1 MRKLKIRIAAL
12 VTALIV
18 FCGLF
23 VFRLTDYQIVNGD
36 KYKAQATQGYTRT
49 VTLKAPRGEIVD
61 RNGEPLVSNR
71 VGFNIQLDK
80 VYLDAEKQNDVIL
93 SLINLM
99 EQEGHEYN
107 DSLPMAKESPY
118 TFDPEQPSSVDSLK
132 TDCKLNLYATEENV
146 MEALIKKYDI
156 VGYSPDDT
164 RKIAGVRYEM
174 DKKDFSISIP
184 FVFAEDVSF
193 ETATKIQENAIQYP
207 GVDAV
212 ETPYR
217 QYELDDFAPHILGT
231 LSPIYAEEYYPPD
244 DEDDVGSSLYTDLKS
259 KGYAMNDTVGRSG
272 IEYAAEESLR
282 GTNGK
287 RTIHLDSDGNVVST
301 EVESAVSGNTVM
313 LTLDKNLQI
322 KVQNLL
328 KDFIENT
335 LKKRA
340 YGDGGDVKGGAAIV
354 MNVKTGEILASASYP
369 SYTMTQY
376 QEDYSSLLQ
385 AENNPLINRAF
396 YGQYRPGSTFKPS
409 VGLSA
414 LAAHILSPSDTVN
427 CTGTYRYYTDYQ
439 PSCMGIH
446 GATNIVHA
454 LEVSCNIYFYDV
466 GRRLGIDKLNEYVR
480 KLGFGGKTG
489 VEIGEASGILSSP
502 EYREQLHEQNP
513 DIELWQEGN
522 VLQAAIGQLD
532 TQATPLQMVT
542 AVSTIANGG
551 TRYQSHLIK
560 SIKSYDM
567 NSTIKDD
574 TPVVVDS
581 IETEAENF
589 QAVRD
594 GMLASSLTGT
604 SRYIFANYPIKI
616 ASKTGTPENTG
627 TKSDNIAYIAFGPYE
642 NPEIAVAICIEQG
655 GSGYY
660 AAPLC
665 RDIFNAY
672 FYPET
677 TDTSSSSETSSQQ

>member
-1 MRKLKIRIAAL
+1 MKKLRVRIAVLVMAL
-12 VTALIV
+12 VV

-23 VFRLTDYQIVNGD
+23 VFRLTDYQIVNGNE
-36 KYKAQATQGYTRT
+36 YKAQATQGYTRT

-99 EQEGHEYN
+99 EQEGHDYN

-118 TFDPEQPSSVDSLK
+118 TFDAVQSSAVDRLK
-132 TDCKLNLYATEENV
+132 TDLKLNLYATEENV
-146 MEALIKKYDI
+146 MEALIKKYNI

-174 DKKDFSISIP
+174 DKKEFSITNP

-217 QYELDDFAPHILGT
+217 QYEIDDFAPHILGT
-231 LSPIYAEEYYPPD
+231 LSPIFEEEYFPPD
-244 DEDDVGSSLYTDLKS
+244 DEDTENNSLYTDLKS
-259 KGYAMNDTVGRSG
+259 KGYAMNDIVGRSG
-272 IEYAAEESLR
+272 IEYAAEDYLR

-301 EVESAVSGNTVM
+301 EVEPAVSGNTVM
-313 LTLDKNLQI
+313 LTLDKNLQM
-322 KVQNLL
+322 KTQQLL
-328 KDFIENT
+328 ADFIENT

-340 YGDGGDVKGGAAIV
+340 YGDGGDVKGGAAVV
-354 MNVKTGEILASASYP
+354 MNVKTGEILASVSYP

-376 QEDYSSLLQ
+376 NTDYPSLKK
-385 AENNPLINRAF
+385 AENNPLLNRAF

-414 LAAHILSPSDTVN
+414 LAAHILTASDTVN

-439 PSCMGIH
+439 PSCMGTH
-446 GATNIVHA
+446 GPTNIVHA

-489 VEIGEASGILSSP
+489 VEIGEATGILSSP
-502 EYREQLHEQNP
+502 EYRDQLHAKYP
-513 DIELWQEGN
+513 DCELWQEGN

-542 AVSTIANGG
+542 AISTIANGG

-567 NSTIKDD
+567 SETVKDD
-574 TPVVVDS
+574 TPVVMDT
-581 IETEAENF
+581 IETEEENF

-627 TKSDNIAYIAFGPYE
+627 TISDNIAYVAFGPYE
-642 NPEIAVAICIEQG
+642 DPEIAVAICIEQG

-677 TDTSSSSETSSQQ
+677 TDTSVSSVTSSQQ

>member
-1 MRKLKIRIAAL
+1 MKREKIRMIAL
-12 VTALIV
+12 VLALVV
-18 FCGLF
+18 FCGFF

-36 KYKAQATQGYTRT
+36 EYKAQATQGYTRT

-80 VYLDAEKQNDVIL
+80 VYLDEEKQNDVTL

-99 EQEGHEYN
+99 DQEGQEYN
-107 DSLPMAKESPY
+107 DSLPMAKTAPY
-118 TFDPEQPSSVDSLK
+118 TFDSEQSSAVDSLK
-132 TDCKLNLYATEENV
+132 EDLGLNLYATEQNV
-146 MEALIKKYDI
+146 MDALIEEYDI

-174 DKKDFSISIP
+174 EKMDFSISIP

-193 ETATKIQENAIQYP
+193 EVATKIQENAIQYP

-217 QYELDDFAPHILGT
+217 QYEMDDFAPHILGT
-231 LSPIYAEEYYPPD
+231 VSPIYAEEYYPL
-244 DEDDVGSSLYTDLKS
+244 EDGEEAPSSGYTDLKS
-259 KGYAMNDTVGRSG
+259 QGYAMNDTVGRSG
-272 IEYAAEESLR
+272 IEWAAEENLR
-282 GTNGK
+282 GTDGK
-287 RTIHLDSDGNVVST
+287 RIIHLDADGNVIS
-301 EVESAVSGNTVM
+301 VEEEPAVSGNTVM

-328 KDFIENT
+328 ADFIENT

-354 MNVKTGEILASASYP
+354 MNVKTGEILASVSYP
-369 SYTMTQY
+369 SYTMTEY
-376 QEDYSSLLQ
+376 NTDYSSLLT
-385 AENNPLINRAF
+385 AENTPLLNRAF

-414 LAAHILSPSDTVN
+414 LAADIIGASDTVN
-427 CTGTYRYYTDYQ
+427 CTGKYTYYSDYQ
-439 PSCMGIH
+439 PTCMGVH

-466 GRRLGIDKLNEYVR
+466 GRRLGIDKLNEYVS
-480 KLGFGGKTG
+480 KLGFGQKTG
-489 VEIGEASGILSSP
+489 VEIGEATGVLSSP
-502 EYREQLHEQNP
+502 EYRQQLHDQNP

-522 VLQAAIGQLD
+522 TMQAAIGQLD
-532 TQATPLQMVT
+532 TQVTPLQMVT
-542 AVSTIANGG
+542 AISTIANGG

-567 NSTIKDD
+567 SETIQDD
-574 TPVVVDS
+574 TPVVLDT
-581 IETEAENF
+581 IETEEENF

-604 SRYIFANYPIKI
+604 SRSVFANYSIKI

-627 TKSDNIAYIAFGPYE
+627 TKSDNIAYVAFGPYE
-642 NPEIAVAICIEQG
+642 DPEIAVAICIEQG

-665 RDIFNAY
+665 RDIFDAY
-672 FYPET
+672 FYPDGT
-677 TDTSSSSETSSQQ
+677 SADSSTTSSAQ

>member
-49 VTLKAPRGEIVD
+49 LTLKAPRGEIVD

-574 TPVVVDS
+574 TPVVMDT
-581 IETEAENF
+581 IETEEENF

-627 TKSDNIAYIAFGPYE
+627 TISDNIAYVAFGPYE

-677 TDTSSSSETSSQQ
+677 TDTSASSSASSQQ

>member
-1 MRKLKIRIAAL
+1 MKKEKIRIIAL
-12 VTALIV
+12 ALAFVV
-18 FCGLF
+18 FCGFF

-36 KYKAQATQGYTRT
+36 EYKAQATQGYTRT
-49 VTLKAPRGEIVD
+49 VALKAPRGEIVD

-80 VYLDAEKQNDVIL
+80 VYLDTEKQNDVIL

-99 EQEGHEYN
+99 EEEGQEYN
-107 DSLPMAKESPY
+107 ESLPMGKTSPY
-118 TFDPEQPSSVDSLK
+118 TFDAERSSAVDSLK
-132 TDCKLNLYATEENV
+132 EDLGLNLYATEQNV
-146 MEALIKKYDI
+146 MDALIEEYDI
-156 VGYSPDDT
+156 IGYSPDDT

-174 DKKDFSISIP
+174 EKMDFSISIP

-193 ETATKIQENAIQYP
+193 EIATKIQENAIQYP

-231 LSPIYAEEYYPPD
+231 VSPIFAEEYYPLEEGEEAP
-244 DEDDVGSSLYTDLKS
+244 SSGYTDLRS
-259 KGYAMNDTVGRSG
+259 KGYAMNDSVGRSG
-272 IEYAAEESLR
+272 IERAAEENLR
-282 GTNGK
+282 GTDGK
-287 RTIHLDSDGNVVST
+287 RIIHLDSDGNVIST
-301 EVESAVSGNTVM
+301 EEQSAVSGNTVR

-354 MNVKTGEILASASYP
+354 INVKTGEILASASYP
-369 SYTMTQY
+369 SYTMSQY
-376 QEDYSSLLQ
+376 KTDYASLLQ
-385 AENNPLINRAF
+385 AENNPLLNRAF

-414 LAAHILSPSDTVN
+414 LAADILGVSDTVN
-427 CTGTYRYYTDYQ
+427 CTGRYTYYSDYQ
-439 PSCMGIH
+439 PTCMGVH
-446 GATNIVHA
+446 GATDIVHA

-489 VEIGEASGILSSP
+489 VEIGEASGVLSSP

-522 VLQAAIGQLD
+522 TMQAAIGQLD

-560 SIKSYDM
+560 SIQSYDM
-567 NSTIKDD
+567 QQTIQSD
-574 TPVVVDS
+574 TPVVMDT
-581 IETEAENF
+581 IETEEEKF

-616 ASKTGTPENTG
+616 ASKTGTPENVG
-627 TKSDNIAYIAFGPYE
+627 TKSDNIAYVAFGPYE
-642 NPEIAVAICIEQG
+642 DPEIAVAICIEQG

-665 RDIFNAY
+665 RDIFSAY
-672 FYPET
+672 FYPDET
-677 TDTSSSSETSSQQ
+677 NGTGSSSSPQQ